1 MLVRAVMKR
10 LFLPWKTKEKRLASL
25 ARLMIIFIALS
36 HRSVTPLDAVHAKYT
51 RINGPTPL

>member
-1 MLVRAVMKR
+1 MKR